1 MINELNIFN
10 GPFKDILPKFIN
22 YQRAQGY
29 DYGASIIY
37 RYKLYSISYVIVV
50 LLVYSIKINTRSII
64 I

>member
-37 RYKLYSISYVIVV
+37 RYFLFV
-50 LLVYSIKINTRSII
+50 LSKIYKE
-64 I
+64 